1 MKKVFSIV
9 LAAMMVALLCVSAS
23 AAQNT
28 NHIFDFS
35 ELTEDESAYVI
46 GGWTCV
52 DTTGLTALGYQLDG
66 GDTVWAVT
74 KCDEVRADNT
84 ASVKGENSCYRDTA
98 LEGALLQY
106 GLTNGLGYGEFYGYR
121 IYLSID
127 LTKVQKGDHSI
138 AIVGKFADDTE
149 ISVIRDE
156 VVDFTKTVDPKAD
169 DPATDAPATQPTQ
182 PDPTPSNPDT
192 ADVSVIAIAAVAC
205 VALAGAVV
213 SKKVR

>member
-84 ASVKGENSCYRDTA
+84 ASVKGENSCYRDTN
-98 LEGALLQY
+98 LEGALLQGG
-106 GLTNGLGYGEFYGYR
+106 GLRAGGGFVPPVPAGERGIRRLRPDCLRRGAGGVRPLR
-121 IYLSID
+121 IQAEGTAPPGEVLRS
-127 LTKVQKGDHSI
+127 G
-138 AIVGKFADDTE
+138 G
-149 ISVIRDE
+149 IRDGGG
-156 VVDFTKTVDPKAD
+156 
-169 DPATDAPATQPTQ
+169 
-182 PDPTPSNPDT
+182 
-192 ADVSVIAIAAVAC
+192 C
-205 VALAGAVV
+205 LAGGPVLRREQPW
-213 SKKVR
+213 SETSIVRP

>member
-156 VVDFTKTVDPKAD
+156 VVDFTKTVDPRLTI
-169 DPATDAPATQPTQ
+169 PPPMRLL
-182 PDPTPSNPDT
+182 PSRHSPIPHPPTPIPLTYPS
-192 ADVSVIAIAAVAC
+192 
-205 VALAGAVV
+205 
-213 SKKVR
+213 